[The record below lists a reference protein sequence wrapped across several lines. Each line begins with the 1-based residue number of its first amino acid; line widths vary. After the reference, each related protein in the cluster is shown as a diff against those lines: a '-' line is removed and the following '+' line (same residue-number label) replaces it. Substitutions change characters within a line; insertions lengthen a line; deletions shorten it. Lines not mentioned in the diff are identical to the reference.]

1 MVTGLLHPLNIFI
14 IGLGGGFLIP
24 LVYRLGQ
31 AWLSSVFVIALA
43 CMTLISGVCLFNLS
57 RGAAPIEI
65 LTAGGVPPYS
75 INLRL
80 GLTESVF
87 AFAVNLIA
95 LLGAPYFLRARYA
108 TILLYL
114 IMVMGIQGM
123 VMTRDLFNLFVFLEI
138 VSISTYG
145 LLALR
150 DTPPA
155 LSATFKYLMAT
166 VLASTFFLL
175 GTALLYSATG
185 MLNIDDIIATKDT
198 IAGPIGFAALMF
210 LLGCLLIELKPFPA
224 NGWGLDVYETAQGG
238 VAALIAVGVTAGVFF
253 ALVKLLPL
261 FSEHLAVVAALGAV
275 TFVASNLIG
284 LRQDNA
290 RRLLGYSSIGQMGLL
305 TMTLA
310 LLPHDDAA
318 AATQMI
324 VAGLFINHL
333 LAKAGLFW
341 LAGHVGGDRLG
352 DWSIVSGR
360 PLVVLTFGILL
371 AAIAGFPPFPAFWAK
386 WHLVFELAASE
397 RYIWIAIVLLG
408 SLLEA
413 AYLFGWFGRILRH
426 DPGGAAQ
433 ATRNSSDADLLPVFG
448 TAFFLVVTGLAGA
461 VIAGLS
467 AFWVFIPLFT
477 GFVVFLLDGLP
488 GRTKALLVIAATL
501 VGGLWLVHDQS
512 GVRYLFAVLLYSG
525 GGVLS
530 VACLYRSDRRPG
542 FHALLAVLLLSLPAL
557 PRASTS
563 LEFFFTWEIITL
575 SSYFLVV
582 RGRESAAHA
591 LSYLLFSLVAAFFL
605 LVGFAMAH
613 AITGTSSLT
622 ALRISGAGSNAIF
635 VLLAIGF
642 LIKAGAIGVHVWL
655 PGVYA
660 QADDDLSAILSAL
673 VSKAAMFGLLVGAY
687 VAVRSETTLA
697 LAYLLGWIGAL
708 TTLAGAM
715 MAVRQDDV
723 KRMLAYSSMS
733 QLGYIVTAIAL
744 LSHLGWVTAL
754 YLVAN
759 HMMVKGILFLTA
771 AAVILR
777 VRRGMFVDMRGI
789 AWSMP
794 YAFGAATIA
803 IVSMSG
809 LPPLA
814 GFGAKWLLLS
824 ALMEKGWYGQLA
836 VGVLATFVGFLYMA
850 RFILTAFLSR
860 PAVRQRD
867 MDAPMPILVAQ
878 YLLIAGILLV
888 SFYPKLLIT
897 QVSAAIDPYFAS
909 TLVWEGMSLEMI
921 YGHWNPVPVMAAAVV
936 ASVILWAVLLLLQ
949 RSGRFDSPT
958 ARANSGENAS
968 SLVFYP
974 FFAVLTPPVV
984 HTFWNGVSTVT
995 LGIADRTR
1003 GVYTGNGQ
1011 TYCLYILYY
1020 VVFLYIICGGFNR
1033 FWTSS

>member
-1 MVTGLLHPLNIFI
+1 MVAGLLHPLNIFI
-14 IGLGGGFLIP
+14 IGLGGGFLVP

-31 AWLSSVFVIALA
+31 AWLAAVFVAALA
-43 CMTLISGVCLFNLS
+43 CMTLISGVCLFNLA
-57 RGAAPIEI
+57 RGAAPVEI
-65 LTAGGVPPYS
+65 LTAGGVPPFS
-75 INLRL
+75 INLRV

-95 LLGAPYFLRARYA
+95 LLGAAYFVRAKYA
-108 TILLYL
+108 AILLYL
-114 IMVMGIQGM
+114 ILVMGIQGM

-138 VSISTYG
+138 VSIATYG

-150 DTPPA
+150 DTPAA

-175 GTALLYSATG
+175 GTGLLYSATG
-185 MLNIDDIIATKDT
+185 MLNIDDIIAMKDT
-198 IAGPIGFAALMF
+198 IAGPIGPAALMF

-224 NGWGLDVYETAQGG
+224 NGWGLDVYETAQSG

-261 FSEHLAVVAALGAV
+261 FGEHLAVVAALGAV

-290 RRLLGYSSIGQMGLL
+290 PRLLGYSSIGQMGLL

-310 LLPHDDAA
+310 LLRQDDMAA
-318 AATQMI
+318 QLI
-324 VAGLFINHL
+324 IAGLFINHL

-341 LAGHVGGDRLG
+341 LAGHVGADRLR
-352 DWSIVSGR
+352 DWSTVLGR
-360 PLVVLTFGILL
+360 PIVVLTFGILL
-371 AAIAGFPPFPAFWAK
+371 AAIAGFPPFPGFWAK

-413 AYLFGWFGRILRH
+413 AYLFGWLGRLLR
-426 DPGGAAQ
+426 DADEAAQ
-433 ATRNSSDADLLPVFG
+433 ATRNRNDADLLPVFG
-448 TAFFLVVTGLAGA
+448 AAFFLVVTGLAGA
-461 VIAGLS
+461 IIAGLS
-467 AFWVFIPLFT
+467 AFWVFVPLFT
-477 GFVVFLLDGLP
+477 GFAIFLLDGLP

-501 VGGLWLVHDQS
+501 LGGLWLVHDQS

-525 GGVLS
+525 GAVLS
-530 VACLYRSDRRPG
+530 VACLYRSDQRPG

-563 LEFFFTWEIITL
+563 LEFFFIWETITL

-582 RGRESAAHA
+582 RRRESAADA
-591 LSYLLFSLVAAFFL
+591 FPYLLFSLVAAFFL

-613 AITGTSSLT
+613 AVTGTSSLT
-622 ALRISGAGSNAIF
+622 ALRISGPGSSAIF
-635 VLLAIGF
+635 VFLAIGF

-655 PGVYA
+655 PGVYTH
-660 QADDDLSAILSAL
+660 ADDDLSAILSAL
-673 VSKAAMFGLLVGAY
+673 VSKVAMFGLLIGTY
-687 VAVRSETTLA
+687 VAVRSEMTLP
-697 LAYLLGWIGAL
+697 LAYVLGWIGAL

-759 HMMVKGILFLTA
+759 HMMVKGILFLTI

-777 VRRGMFVDMRGI
+777 VGRGMFVDLRGI

-794 YAFGAATIA
+794 YTFGAAAVA

-850 RFILTAFLSR
+850 RFILTAFLPR
-860 PAVRQRD
+860 PAVRQRG
-867 MDAPMPILVAQ
+867 MDAPAPILVTQ
-878 YLLIAGILLV
+878 YLMIAGILVV
-888 SFYPKLLIT
+888 SFYPKLLIN

-909 TLVWEGMSLEMI
+909 TLVWEGMSLELI
-921 YGHWNPVPVMAAAVV
+921 YGHWNPVPVMALAVI
-936 ASVILWAVLLLLQ
+936 ASVILWTVLSMLQ
-949 RSGRFDSPT
+949 RTGRFDWLT
-958 ARANSGENAS
+958 GRTEGGARASAS
-968 SLVFYP
+968 DLVFYP
-974 FFAVLTPPVV
+974 LFAVLTPPMV
-984 HTFWNGVSTVT
+984 HAFWSSVSTVT
-995 LGIADRTR
+995 LGIAERTR
-1003 GVYTGNGQ
+1003 RVYTGNGQ
-1011 TYCLYILYY
+1011 VYCLYILYY
-1020 VVFLYIICGGFNR
+1020 FVFLYLVCGGFNR